1 MSKHVVRIVIYVIVD
16 VILFIYLL
24 KGDAFKGE
32 WFQNLF
38 EFFII
43 VMVIR
48 GQAYYVLDYLYEWKA
63 YWRETYKEVKEL
75 RQEVSEIRKELG
87 AKEDKENLP

>member
-48 GQAYYVLDYLYEWKA
+48 AQAYYVLDYLYEWKA

-75 RQEVSEIRKELG
+75 RQEVSELRKELA

>member
-1 MSKHVVRIVIYVIVD
+1 MSKHVARIVIYVIVD

-32 WFQNLF
+32 WFQSLF
-38 EFFII
+38 EVFII

-63 YWRETYKEVKEL
+63 YWRETYKEVREL
-75 RQEVSEIRKELG
+75 RTEVAELRKELAG
-87 AKEDKENLP
+87 KDKENLP

>member
-1 MSKHVVRIVIYVIVD
+1 MAKHVTRIVIYVIVD
-16 VILFIYLL
+16 VLLFIYLL

-32 WFQNLF
+32 LFQTLF
-38 EFFII
+38 EIFII
-43 VMVIR
+43 IMVIR

-75 RQEVSEIRKELG
+75 RKEVAG
-87 AKEDKENLP
+87 KEDKENLP

>member
-38 EFFII
+38 EFAII
-43 VMVIR
+43 VLVIR
-48 GQAYYVLDYLYEWKA
+48 AQAYYVLDYLYAWRA
-63 YWRETYKEVKEL
+63 YWRETYKEVREL
-75 RQEVSEIRKELG
+75 RTEVAELRKELAG
-87 AKEDKENLP
+87 KDKENLP